1 MSAKL
6 TLYRD
11 PNVPGKPTTGKFVLL
26 EQGALREVC
35 KTLELPWAG
44 NAPGTSCI
52 PEGKYKLAF
61 VRSPRFQRNMWRV
74 MQVPGRDGIL
84 IHSANF
90 DRQLKGCIAPG
101 LELRDIDGD
110 GRLDSARSRDGMG
123 RILEALTPY
132 ESTGIAFE
140 VVRRN

>member
-35 KTLELPWAG
+35 KTLELPWL
-44 NAPGTSCI
+44 NNTSGTSCI

-101 LELRDIDGD
+101 LTAADIDGD
-110 GRLDSARSRDGMG
+110 GVIDVTSSKVTLKRLEDVLAKEPATLL
-123 RILEALTPY
+123 IKWK
-132 ESTGIAFE
+132 
-140 VVRRN
+140 